1 MNYKGYHIIAEI
13 NVNSQWDFDEENG
26 FIHLTNH
33 IDDGEADEDNLA
45 DFLVQDPEGDDV
57 DWRDTLA
64 EAKKLIDEEIAKGGA
79 AVAA

>member
-1 MNYKGYHIIAEI
+1 MHYRGYHIIAEI
-13 NVNSQWDFDEENG
+13 NVNSQWEFEEENG

-45 DFLVQDPEGDDV
+45 DFLVQDPDGEDV

-64 EAKKLIDEEIAKGGA
+64 EAKQLIDNEIDNTN
-79 AVAA
+79 AVTA